1 MSIAKHSEIKD
12 LTVPENANSTGCGQ
26 TQEESNRNLELP
38 EAKVTDYPLTLEQQR
53 LWFLWKLQPNNPAYI
68 LQAKIVIEGRI
79 NLDLLK
85 QAWLQVIQTHDA
97 LRARFGESDGQPYQ
111 SFVELEKLD
120 FPIFDL
126 VGIPKTKQDQF
137 IQDAAGREI
146 NHPFALDQ
154 NPLFRLKGFQ
164 LSRNTVAVVFTAHEI
179 VMDIRSA
186 TIITHQVKQFYFALL
201 DGNPVPAS
209 RPPHSNFRH
218 YACWESQN
226 IQPDSLASQEKY
238 WRENL
243 AGKLPVLDLPTDT
256 PRTETPSFRGNS
268 ESLLLDSTL
277 SQQLKLLAESRG
289 ATLFMTLLTAFDI
302 LLYKYTGQEDLILG
316 SPRINRNAPG
326 TEELV
331 GPFVNMLPLRVQIA
345 ASATC
350 NELLD
355 VVKQTVVNAYS
366 HSNYPLLWMAGLTE
380 TRRNE
385 SRSPIF
391 QTLFQMDAADSEDER
406 QVRTGT
412 TDECEFSFRELE
424 TGFTKYELTL
434 DARERDGQI
443 WLRLTYFS
451 DLYPQTFIQ
460 RMLKNYEV
468 VLRSIVEHPEAKIAG
483 LEFVSS
489 AEKQM
494 LADLNQTH
502 RKYHYDLSL
511 SRLFEDQVEQTPE
524 KTAFIIEDRPFSY
537 RELNVRANQLA
548 RYLRKLGIKP
558 GINVALCIDRSL
570 EMLLGMLALMKLG
583 AAYVPLDPDYP
594 LARLEEIIKD
604 TGTKYL
610 VTQTSRDRFPDFTGE
625 KVLIDQVSGLIE
637 KEAGGNLGGTFS
649 GDQVLNI
656 IYTSSSTG
664 KPKGVVISNKAVLNR
679 LYWMWEDYPFHSDD
693 VAVYHKSYALVA
705 ATWEC
710 FGALL
715 KGIPTLMVTRADV
728 LDPALLW
735 QKLVKHRVSFFLA
748 TPALIQGIL
757 IQGELHPGAWS
768 SLRLATTSAEPI
780 PVGMVARWYRVFPDV
795 PLLNLYGAT
804 ECSSNATVYNTQEL
818 DNRARRVPLG
828 KPLTNTRIYI
838 INEHNQLAPYG
849 VIGEMCVSGDC
860 LASGYLNLP
869 ELNREKFG
877 KNPFET
883 GQSILYK
890 SGDLARYR
898 TDGHLDLVGRK
909 DYQVK
914 LRGFRIELGD
924 IELALARHEAVRK
937 CAVKFF
943 AHDDGRQRLVAYIQ
957 SESSV
962 SPSHI
967 RSFLL
972 QYLPDYMVPADYVF
986 MDRLPLTLTGK
997 VNRKALE
1004 EPADSQLELGNDFVP
1019 PQTDTEEFLV
1029 KVWKDLLRRPQV
1041 GIRNNFFDLGG
1052 HSLIATQ
1059 MIAKVYQKYHV
1070 ELPVRKI
1077 YESPTV
1083 FELAQAINAAVQ
1095 NIPQT
1100 ERPTENKQSRQR
1112 VPVTGIVP
1120 LTPAQAW
1127 YFSRWDGLIQPDRFN
1142 ISRVFEVDS
1151 NFDTNKL
1158 KLSLTYIWKI
1168 HDSLRARFVR
1178 RGNYWKQIIAD
1189 PDQSSFDYREYNLE
1203 DTPFGGEERTVEKYA
1218 TLFQESINITKGPLM
1233 IIAYLNFGL
1242 QRPGRLI
1249 LIVNHLVIDGNSIAT
1264 LIKDLQTSYKQLRR
1278 GNAINLPEKSI
1289 SIKEWAELIHE
1300 YLLSERYLQ
1309 TIDYWL
1315 TLPWDE
1321 IPDLPMDYPQNRSKN
1336 LINSATEVA
1345 VALTEE
1351 DTTILTQKVP
1361 LMLNTEVDNIL
1372 LWALIKVIS
1381 EWTACKWVDISMMGS
1396 GHDMIP
1402 DQKHLDLSHTLG
1414 LIASFRRLVLENNK
1428 NDDLHK
1434 EIALLCKNIEKTPNK
1449 GYGYRMAAFLNDDVQ
1464 VARRLQKV
1472 RRNEISFNYR
1482 GLINQVN
1489 DENDEIKLIRLSC
1502 GFNTNPQNNRYR
1514 TLDIGGDIINH
1525 CLTLVW
1531 KYSSNLHRRETIE
1544 SLAGKYIQILKD
1556 LISKLQID
1564 SYRSS

>member
-1 MSIAKHSEIKD
+1 MSIAKHAGIKN
-12 LTVPENANSTGCGQ
+12 LTAPENVNSTGCGQ

-38 EAKVTDYPLTLEQQR
+38 KAKVTDYPLTLEQQR
-53 LWFLWKLQPNNPAYI
+53 LWFLWKLQPNNPAYV
-68 LQAKIVIEGRI
+68 LQAKVVIAGRI
-79 NLDLLK
+79 DLDLFK
-85 QAWLQVIQTHDA
+85 QAWLKVIQAHDA
-97 LRARFGESDGQPYQ
+97 LRARFGETDGQPYQ
-111 SFVELEKLD
+111 RFVELEKLD

-137 IQDAAGREI
+137 IQDTAGREI

-164 LSRNTVAVVFTAHEI
+164 LSRTTVAVVFTAHEI
-179 VMDIRSA
+179 VMDIRSV
-186 TIITHQVKQFYFALL
+186 TIITRQVKQFYFALL
-201 DGNPVPAS
+201 HGNSVPAS
-209 RPPHSNFRH
+209 RPLHSNFRH
-218 YACWESQN
+218 YVCWESQN

-243 AGKLPVLDLPTDT
+243 AGKLPVLDLPTNI
-256 PRTETPSFRGNS
+256 PRTETLSFRGDS

-316 SPRINRNAPG
+316 SPRVNRNAPG

-355 VVKQTVVNAYS
+355 AVKQTVVKAYS
-366 HSNYPLLWMAGLTE
+366 HSNYPLLWMSGLTE
-380 TRRNE
+380 TRRDE

-391 QTLFQMDAADSEDER
+391 QALFQMDVAEPGDER
-406 QVRTGT
+406 QMRTGI
-412 TDECEFSFRELE
+412 TDECELSLQELE
-424 TGFTKYELTL
+424 IGFTQYELTL

-443 WLRLTYFS
+443 RLRLTYFS
-451 DLYPQTFIQ
+451 DLYPQGFIQ

-502 RKYHYDLSL
+502 REYHYDLSL

-524 KTAFIIEDRPFSY
+524 KTAFIFEDRPFSY

-548 RYLRKLGIKP
+548 RYLQTLGIKP
-558 GINVALCIDRSL
+558 GMNVALCIERSI
-570 EMLLGMLALMKLG
+570 ETLLGMLAVMKLG

-610 VTQTSRDRFPDFTGE
+610 VTQTSRDRFPDFTGN
-625 KVLIDQVSGLIE
+625 KVLIDQVSELIE

-649 GDQVLNI
+649 GDQILNI

-664 KPKGVVISNKAVLNR
+664 KPKGVMISNKAVLNR

-735 QKLVKHRVSFFLA
+735 QKLLKHRVSFFLA

-757 IQGELHPGAWS
+757 IQGELHPDAWS
-768 SLRLATTSAEPI
+768 FLRLATTSAEPI
-780 PVGMVARWYRVFPDV
+780 PVGMVARWYRFFPDV

-828 KPLTNTRIYI
+828 KPLANTRIYI

-877 KNPFET
+877 KNPFEA

-890 SGDLARYR
+890 TGDLARYR
-898 TDGHLDLVGRK
+898 ADGHLDLVGRK

-924 IELALARHEAVRK
+924 IELALARQEAVRK

-957 SESSV
+957 NESSV
-962 SPSHI
+962 SPSQI

-1004 EPADSQLELGNDFVP
+1004 EPADSQLELDNDFVP
-1019 PQTDTEEFLV
+1019 PQTETEKFLV
-1029 KVWKDLLRRPQV
+1029 KVWTELLRRPQV
-1041 GIRNNFFDLGG
+1041 GTRDNFFDLGG
-1052 HSLIATQ
+1052 HSLLATQ
-1059 MIAKVYQKYHV
+1059 MIAKIYQKYQV

-1077 YESPTV
+1077 YESPTIL
-1083 FELAQAINAAVQ
+1083 ELAHVINAVVQ
-1095 NIPQT
+1095 NMPRAAQPV
-1100 ERPTENKQSRQR
+1100 EKKQSRKA
-1112 VPVTGIVP
+1112 PVTGIVP
-1120 LTPAQAW
+1120 LTPGQAW
-1127 YFSRWDGLIQPDRFN
+1127 YLNLWDELIQPNRRN
-1142 ISRVFEVDS
+1142 ISRLFEVDS
-1151 NFDTNKL
+1151 DFNPVKL
-1158 KLSLTYIWKI
+1158 QQALTYLWKI
-1168 HDSLRARFVR
+1168 HDVLRAHFVR
-1178 RGNYWKQIIAD
+1178 CGNHWKQVFAS
-1189 PDQSSFDYREYNLE
+1189 PNQSSPDFREYTLS
-1203 DTPFGGEERTVEKYA
+1203 DTPLGSEERIIEEYA
-1218 TLFQESINITKGPLM
+1218 EILHESISVTQGPLM
-1233 IIAYLNFGL
+1233 ITAYLNFGS
-1242 QRPGRLI
+1242 QRPGRVI
-1249 LIVNHLVIDGNSIAT
+1249 LIANHLLLDANSMAT
-1264 LIKDLQTSYKQLRR
+1264 LIKDLQTAYRQLRE
-1278 GNAINLPEKSI
+1278 GKSVDLPEKSI
-1289 SIKEWAELIHE
+1289 SIKEWAELLHE
-1300 YLLSERYLQ
+1300 YILSERHLQ
-1309 TIDYWL
+1309 SIDYWL
-1315 TLPWDE
+1315 RLPWND
-1321 IPDLPMDYPQNRSKN
+1321 IPGLPIDYPQNRN
-1336 LINSATEVA
+1336 QNFTNSNAKISIT
-1345 VALTEE
+1345 LTEAE
-1351 DTTILTQKVP
+1351 TTILTRKIP
-1361 LMLNTEVDNIL
+1361 LILNLDYENVL
-1372 LWALIKVIS
+1372 LWALTKVIS
-1381 EWTACKWVDISMMGS
+1381 EWTGS
-1396 GHDMIP
+1396 KLVEITMLGNGHDLIP
-1402 DQKHLDLSHTLG
+1402 THKLIDLSHTLG
-1414 LIASFRRLVLENNK
+1414 WLAAERSMILETNK
-1428 NDDLHK
+1428 SVEWLE
-1434 EIALLCKNIEKTPNK
+1434 EISLFSDQIKKSPDN
-1449 GYGYRMAAFLNDDVQ
+1449 GYGYYLAANLNDDDQ
-1464 VARRLQKV
+1464 ISRLLRKI
-1472 RRNEISFNYR
+1472 RKNEILFNFWGSIY
-1482 GLINQVN
+1482 QMN
-1489 DENDEIKLIRLSC
+1489 DETDGLKLIRLSC
-1502 GFNTNPQNNRYR
+1502 GSNWNTKSDRFNILKILGN
-1514 TLDIGGDIINH
+1514 ISNH
-1525 CLTLVW
+1525 CLTIIW
-1531 KYSSNLHRRETIE
+1531 QYSSNLHRKETIE
-1544 SLAGKYIQILKD
+1544 RLAGKYIQILKD
-1556 LISKLQID
+1556 LISKLKVD